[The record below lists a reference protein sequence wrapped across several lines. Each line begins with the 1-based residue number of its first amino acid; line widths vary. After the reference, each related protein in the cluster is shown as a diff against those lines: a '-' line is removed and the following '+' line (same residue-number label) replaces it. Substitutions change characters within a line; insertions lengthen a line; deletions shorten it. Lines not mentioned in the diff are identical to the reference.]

1 MASDDA
7 KICYQNTI
15 FANGFWQNAESNESL
30 SESDAK
36 AMLAEFRAV
45 EIQARVVAVP
55 LSGTYLDATEPLP
68 LSSPCNSRDPIS
80 ISACPVEIA

>member
-1 MASDDA
+1 MTKSTMIGARVMLL
-7 KICYQNTI
+7 
-15 FANGFWQNAESNESL
+15 SL
-30 SESDAK
+30 SSFLIAFHVSSFVGQ
-36 AMLAEFRAV
+36 AEFELA
-45 EIQARVVAVP
+45 AGVVALP